1 MKPSNVEE
9 LIREKEELQDLL
21 DLLED
26 LAGRI
31 HEIREEMLTELDD
44 LENMILETSGR
55 RLC

>member
-26 LAGRI
+26 HAGLI

>member
-1 MKPSNVEE
+1 MKPSNVED
-9 LIREKEELQDLL
+9 LIREKEELQ

-44 LENMILETSGR
+44 LEDMVLETSGM
-55 RLC
+55 RLR